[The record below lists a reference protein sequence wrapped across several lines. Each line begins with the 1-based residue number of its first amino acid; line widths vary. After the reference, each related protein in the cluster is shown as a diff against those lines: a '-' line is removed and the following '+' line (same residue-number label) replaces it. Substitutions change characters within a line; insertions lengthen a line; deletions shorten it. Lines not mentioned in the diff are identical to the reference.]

1 MKLLCSAISAILK
14 CSTFTKLQSKKKK
27 KCFLITGF
35 QYPHLSDEGITLDHH
50 NDLFQNIAVP
60 HLGFSGICSNMTVRN
75 TASSSPSYN
84 MLTGLFLYKTV
95 FDLYSC
101 LLWILLQNMKVY
113 KSIKA
118 RKKELRAFSLSEKT
132 SEWRDKLGVWN

>member
-1 MKLLCSAISAILK
+1 MLCGAISAILK
-14 CSTFTKLQSKKKK
+14 CSTFNKLQSKKKK
-27 KCFLITGF
+27 KWFLITGF
-35 QYPHLSDEGITLDHH
+35 QYPHLSDEGITLDHR
-50 NDLFQNIAVP
+50 NDLFQNVAVP

-95 FDLYSC
+95 FDLYSR

-113 KSIKA
+113 KSIQA
-118 RKKELRAFSLSEKT
+118 RKKKLRAFSLSEKT
-132 SEWRDKLGVWN
+132 SEWWDKLGVWN

>member
-1 MKLLCSAISAILK
+1 MLCGAISAILK
-14 CSTFTKLQSKKKK
+14 CSTFNKLQSKKKK
-27 KCFLITGF
+27 WFLITGF

-50 NDLFQNIAVP
+50 NDLFQNVAVP
-60 HLGFSGICSNMTVRN
+60 HLGFSGICSNLTVRN

-84 MLTGLFLYKTV
+84 MLTGLFLYKTA
-95 FDLYSC
+95 FDLYSR

>member
-1 MKLLCSAISAILK
+1 MFGVILIFKLLSGAIVSFLSALLSPIFK
-14 CSTFTKLQSKKKK
+14 VKKKK
-27 KCFLITGF
+27 IVLITRF

-50 NDLFQNIAVP
+50 NNLFQNVAVP

-75 TASSSPSYN
+75 IASSSPSYN

-95 FDLYSC
+95 FDLYSH
-101 LLWILLQNMKVY
+101 LHWILLQNMYVYIY

-118 RKKELRAFSLSEKT
+118 RKKELRAFI
-132 SEWRDKLGVWN
+132 